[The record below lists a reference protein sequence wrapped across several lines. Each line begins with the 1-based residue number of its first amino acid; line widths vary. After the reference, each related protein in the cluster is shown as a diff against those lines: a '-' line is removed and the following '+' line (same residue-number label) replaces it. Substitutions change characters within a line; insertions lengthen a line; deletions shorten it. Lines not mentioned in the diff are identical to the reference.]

1 MIIFGLKDSQNIDA
15 TAGKSEDE
23 AMLTQLLKSLKVG
36 NVKTEK
42 VFRINTKQTD
52 KPKPLIVVLKDKENR
67 RKLLNLAK
75 NLKKEID
82 YKTVYICPDLTE
94 AQRMNFKRLLPSRKK
109 PIEQGQQRK
118 RNLLWNPWG

>member
-52 KPKPLIVVLKDKENR
+52 KPKPLIVVLKDKDR
-67 RKLLNLAK
+67 SKLLNL
-75 NLKKEID
+75 
-82 YKTVYICPDLTE
+82 V
-94 AQRMNFKRLLPSRKK
+94 
-109 PIEQGQQRK
+109 
-118 RNLLWNPWG
+118 